1 MLYYPPPLSP
11 ATAGN
16 STMTNRPKSSPGT
29 RRLAVLALLVACAPL
44 GACVHKPY
52 IQQGNYLEIKD
63 VDQVTAGMTRSQVRY
78 VLGTPMISD
87 PFTAQR
93 WDYIYTLKRG
103 RQRKIDRA
111 HFVVYFADEKV
122 ERVEKLSLPDWQTA
136 GVETGLPEVEQSE
149 EEMAIRAAEREAE
162 READSEEAASD
173 APPSET
179 RTP

>member
-1 MLYYPPPLSP
+1 
-11 ATAGN
+11 
-16 STMTNRPKSSPGT
+16 
-29 RRLAVLALLVACAPL
+29 LASIALLLACATL
-44 GACVHKPY
+44 GACVHRPY

-63 VDQVTAGMTRSQVRY
+63 VDQVTTGMTRSQVRY
-78 VLGTPMISD
+78 LLGTPMISD

-122 ERVEKLSLPDWQTA
+122 ERIERLDLPDGHA
-136 GVETGLPEVEQSE
+136 EGLETGLPEVERSE

-162 READSEEAASD
+162 RQAESAGAPTDTPQPDEPASD
-173 APPSET
+173 GSP
-179 RTP
+179 R